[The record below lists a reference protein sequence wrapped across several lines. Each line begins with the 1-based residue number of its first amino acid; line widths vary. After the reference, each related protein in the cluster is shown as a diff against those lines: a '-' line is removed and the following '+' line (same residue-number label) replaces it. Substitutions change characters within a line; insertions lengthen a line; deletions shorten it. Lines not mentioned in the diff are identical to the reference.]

1 MNEKDETK
9 QFRKSLQEFWA
20 SRGHNNLKIPQ
31 IGGRELNLYHLYK
44 AVCKR
49 GGAQVVSQN
58 KLWKE
63 IVNEFGLP
71 PSCTSASFTLRN
83 HYSKYL
89 LAYEQKYLFGRED
102 DAAIPEL
109 LGIRERKKFKKN
121 EESFRGN
128 ESPQGSVSNTEA
140 KGNITGASG
149 LSNNNGGIQSS
160 LNQVLQEKFQGIEKT
175 QEIFYTRKNKLY
187 PMVSEIKRI
196 LLAFESHLQE
206 EIMFAINSLL
216 LFSSNP
222 NVSFMME
229 QYPALLDNITH
240 YLEIVLSNI
249 PSLLGSEKKNETEN
263 NNLHLNVFEHYNHPV
278 NCFNGK
284 PIEGFRTGESYV
296 TLRYETVSE
305 VHLIEQAVSLLQII
319 RNLSFIKSNDHAIY
333 KHEKLHPLIIE
344 LFLKTNNPNIQKNAL
359 EIVSNTSKFIQV
371 KQLHCEPNL
380 LLNKLI
386 GLLSSENTEDLESAV
401 ESLRHLIV
409 FQENELILEELLNNC
424 LEDLNKLLISP
435 SIEVR
440 EGVLE
445 LLCFLSDLKMSTRV
459 AIARQPKC
467 VMRLIALLSS
477 GVGRKND
484 KITKLCAL
492 ILSNVSLAPASKS
505 YLLPYERDLFVV
517 AATDECVS
525 KIICNVLG
533 DLDNLGAE
541 PSFKH

>member
-1 MNEKDETK
+1 MNEKDESK
-9 QFRKSLQEFWA
+9 QFRKSLQDFWA

-49 GGAQVVSQN
+49 GGAQIVSQN

-121 EESFRGN
+121 EESYRGN
-128 ESPQGSVSNTEA
+128 ESPQGSVSNAEMKNGTNL
-140 KGNITGASG
+140 GGQSN
-149 LSNNNGGIQSS
+149 LSQA
-160 LNQVLQEKFQGIEKT
+160 LQEKYQGADKN
-175 QEIFYTRKNKLY
+175 QEVFYTRKNKLY

-206 EIMFAINSLL
+206 EIMFSINSLL

-222 NVSFMME
+222 NVSFMLE

-240 YLEIVLSNI
+240 YLETILTNI
-249 PSLLGSEKKNETEN
+249 PSLLGSEKNFEVDGQASHG
-263 NNLHLNVFEHYNHPV
+263 NLSVFEQYNHPV
-278 NCFNGK
+278 NVFRNK
-284 PIEGFRTGESYV
+284 PLEGFRSNEAYIAM
-296 TLRYETVSE
+296 RYESVSE
-305 VHLIEQAVSLLQII
+305 IHLIEQTVSLLQVL

-344 LFLKTNNPNIQKNAL
+344 LFLKTNNPQIQKNTL
-359 EIVSNTSKFIQV
+359 EIISNTSKFIQV
-371 KQLHCEPNL
+371 KQLHCEPHL
-380 LLNKLI
+380 FLNKLI
-386 GLLSSENTEDLESAV
+386 SLLNSESTEDLESAV

-409 FQENELILEELLNNC
+409 FQENEVILEELLNNC

-445 LLCFLSDLKMSTRV
+445 LFCFLSDLKMSTRV

-477 GVGRKND
+477 GVGKKND

-505 YLLPYERDLFVV
+505 YLLPYERDLFIV

>member
-1 MNEKDETK
+1 MNEKDESK

-20 SRGHNNLKIPQ
+20 SRGHSNLKIPQ

-49 GGAQVVSQN
+49 GGAQIVSQN

-109 LGIRERKKFKKN
+109 IGIRERKKFKKN
-121 EESFRGN
+121 EEINRGN
-128 ESPQGSVSNTEA
+128 ESPQGSVSNAELKQNTNNNL
-140 KGNITGASG
+140 GG
-149 LSNNNGGIQSS
+149 LSGNLAGQSS
-160 LNQVLQEKFQGIEKT
+160 LSQVLQEKYQGVDKN
-175 QEIFYTRKNKLY
+175 QEVFYSRKNKLY

-206 EIMFAINSLL
+206 EVMFSINSLL
-216 LFSSNP
+216 LFSSNS
-222 NVSFMME
+222 NVSFMLE
-229 QYPALLDNITH
+229 QYPALLDNMTH
-240 YLEIVLSNI
+240 YLESILTNI
-249 PSLLGSEKKNETEN
+249 PSLLNDSKKPN
-263 NNLHLNVFEHYNHPV
+263 HSFNVFDHYNHPLFV
-278 NCFNGK
+278 FQSK
-284 PIEGFRTGESYV
+284 PLENLRSGESYIK
-296 TLRYETVSE
+296 LRYESVSE
-305 VHLIEQAVSLLQII
+305 IHLLEQAISIFQII
-319 RNLSFIKSNDHAIY
+319 RNLSYIKSNDHAIH

-344 LFLKTNNPNIQKNAL
+344 MFIKTNNPQIQRNTL
-359 EIVSNTSKFIQV
+359 EILSNTSKFIQL
-371 KQLHCEPNL
+371 KQLHCDPAALLVKLLAVLNL
-380 LLNKLI
+380 E
-386 GLLSSENTEDLESAV
+386 STEDLESAV
-401 ESLRHLIV
+401 ETLRHLIV
-409 FQENELILEELLNNC
+409 FQENEGILEENLNNC

-435 SIEVR
+435 SVEVR

-459 AIARQPKC
+459 AIARQPKL

-492 ILSNVSLAPASKS
+492 ILINISLAPAAKG
-505 YLLPYERDLFVV
+505 YLLPYERDLFIV

-533 DLDNLGAE
+533 DLDNLGSE
-541 PSFKH
+541 PSFKR

>member
-1 MNEKDETK
+1 MNEKDESK
-9 QFRKSLQEFWA
+9 QFRKSLQDFWA

-31 IGGRELNLYHLYK
+31 IGGRELNLFHLYK

-49 GGAQVVSQN
+49 GGAQIVSQN

-109 LGIRERKKFKKN
+109 MGIRERKKLKKN
-121 EESFRGN
+121 AEESREN
-128 ESPQGSVSNTEA
+128 ESPPASVSNAEIKPSNTNNIQTNA
-140 KGNITGASG
+140 GN
-149 LSNNNGGIQSS
+149 LSS
-160 LNQVLQEKFQGIEKT
+160 LSQVLQEKYQGFERN
-175 QEIFYTRKNKLY
+175 QEVFYTKKNKLY

-222 NVSFMME
+222 NVSFMLE
-229 QYPALLDNITH
+229 QYPALLDNMTH
-240 YLEIVLSNI
+240 YLETILANI
-249 PSLLGSEKKNETEN
+249 PSLLPEDRRNSEQS
-263 NNLHLNVFEHYNHPV
+263 LNIFEHFNHSV
-278 NCFNGK
+278 TKFMGSK
-284 PIEGFRTGESYV
+284 PLETLRNVDSSV
-296 TLRYETVSE
+296 KLRYESVSE
-305 VHLIEQAVSLLQII
+305 VHLLEQAASLFQIL
-319 RNLSFIKSNDHAIY
+319 RNLSYIKSNDHAIY
-333 KHEKLHPLIIE
+333 KHEKLHPMIIE
-344 LFLKTNNPNIQKNAL
+344 LFLKTNNPHIQRNCL
-359 EIVSNTSKFIQV
+359 EILSNTSKFIQLR
-371 KQLHCEPNL
+371 QLHCEPASL
-380 LLNKLI
+380 LEKLLGLLN
-386 GLLSSENTEDLESAV
+386 SEQAEDLESAV
-401 ESLRHLIV
+401 ETLRHLVV
-409 FQENELILEELLNNC
+409 FQENEAILEESLMNC
-424 LEDLNKLLISP
+424 LEELNKLLISP
-435 SIEVR
+435 SLEVR

-445 LLCFLSDLKMSTRV
+445 VLCFLSDLKMSTRV
-459 AIARQPKC
+459 AIARQPKL

-492 ILSNVSLAPASKS
+492 ILSNVSLAPASKG
-505 YLLPYERDLFVV
+505 YLLPYERDLFIV

-525 KIICNVLG
+525 KIISNVLG

-541 PSFKH
+541 PSFKR